1 MQHQLLRCLLLQRAG
16 LLVGVAG
23 LRPCQACCLPVAAA
37 PPLPQL
43 LLLLLPKQELAA
55 PHWPAASVQLALCA
69 QRLVS
74 QL

>member
-1 MQHQLLRCLLLQRAG
+1 MQHQLFCCLLLWRAG
-16 LLVGVAG
+16 VLVAVAG
-23 LRPCQACCLPVAAA
+23 LRPCKACCLPGAAA
-37 PPLPQL
+37 PQLPQL

>member
-1 MQHQLLRCLLLQRAG
+1 MRSIRHLYLALLAVPACSAVWAQDDLWTRATLLD
-16 LLVGVAG
+16 
-23 LRPCQACCLPVAAA
+23 A
-37 PPLPQL
+37 PGG
-43 LLLLLPKQELAA
+43 PKQELAA